1 MTYNI
6 NYFTICGMALFS
18 LLFLINQIM
27 LYFSKKTKE
36 EEKSGISSQIFHQI
50 AILLLLYIIYKL
62 LNTCKNPDVM
72 L

>member
-1 MTYNI
+1 MTFI
-6 NYFTICGMALFS
+6 NYYTIGVITFFNLS
-18 LLFLINQIM
+18 FLINQIM

-36 EEKSGISSQIFHQI
+36 EEKSGILSQIFHEI
-50 AILLLLYIIYKL
+50 IILMLLYMIFKL